1 MLDLIIPAFNE
12 EDNILNLYN
21 AIKKELKDIKHNLIF
36 IDDGSTDKTFEV
48 LKVIYNKDNKIKI
61 LRFSRNFGKD
71 AAIYAGL
78 KQSKAPYACII
89 DADLQQDPKL
99 IIDMIDIL
107 EKNKEYDMVAMVNDY
122 SNESF
127 FSRCLKKTFYH
138 LMNKACEQKFKAG
151 ASDFRMLRDYVVKS
165 LVSMTENNRFSKG
178 LFSWIG
184 FNTYYMPYKANKRIA
199 GKSKFRL
206 KKQIDY
212 ATDGLINFSTKPL
225 RIATFLG
232 ISISTFSLIY
242 LIIVIISSIC
252 HNSKLPSFATMICVI
267 LLLGGIQLLV
277 LGMMGEYISKSYIE
291 AKNRPI
297 YITKEV
303 LGIDDDIL

>member
-21 AIKKELKDIKHNLIF
+21 AIEKELKDIKHNLIF

-48 LKVIYNKDNKIKI
+48 LKDIYNKDNKIKI

-151 ASDFRMLRDYVVKS
+151 ASDFRMLRNYVVKS

-291 AKNRPI
+291 AKKRPI